1 MHIFATVCPALQVKS
16 NFFLLLTRFRPY
28 TLRKEK
34 KKIENE
40 IIFLLVVTIKVRD
53 IYIFLRFIFLQMYF
67 FFNNEN
73 QGRYIIILINKL
85 VIDAKF
91 HKSKCHCFIN
101 KVIHRYR
108 QYFHCEMISPILQ

>member
-1 MHIFATVCPALQVKS
+1 MVYIYH
-16 NFFLLLTRFRPY
+16 
-28 TLRKEK
+28 
-34 KKIENE
+34 KKIHSNCGSNLTPFE
-40 IIFLLVVTIKVRD
+40 IHIPPNV
-53 IYIFLRFIFLQMYF
+53 F

-91 HKSKCHCFIN
+91 HKSKCHCFII

-108 QYFHCEMISPILQ
+108 HNFHCEMISPILQ